1 MPGVLPKAA
10 APAQTAARKYG
21 YRGMMRGDGPGAKNG
36 IQKNRLQRAAPGEKR
51 LFQGLIMKL
60 PVLRTFA
67 ISVKKMELWRKYK
80 SCIFAITFKKRQLWR
95 NFFIQIFL

>member
-36 IQKNRLQRAAPGEKR
+36 IQKNRLQRAAPVEKS
-51 LFQGLIMKL
+51 LFQGPYHEIAGASYFRHK
-60 PVLRTFA
+60 
-67 ISVKKMELWRKYK
+67 SKKNVVMAK
-80 SCIFAITFKKRQLWR
+80 I
-95 NFFIQIFL
+95 